1 MREAAAHLVGEHDFT
16 SFRAIAC
23 QAKSPVRTVYQLEVT
38 RQGPFVY
45 LDISA
50 NAFLHHMVRCIAGV
64 LLSIGRGDR
73 RPDWVREI
81 LRARDRTR
89 GGVTAPAGGLYL
101 VAVKFPTRYALPDRG
116 WLPAYAG

>member
-1 MREAAAHLVGEHDFT
+1 
-16 SFRAIAC
+16 
-23 QAKSPVRTVYQLEVT
+23 
-38 RQGPFVY
+38 
-45 LDISA
+45 
-50 NAFLHHMVRCIAGV
+50 MVRCIAGV